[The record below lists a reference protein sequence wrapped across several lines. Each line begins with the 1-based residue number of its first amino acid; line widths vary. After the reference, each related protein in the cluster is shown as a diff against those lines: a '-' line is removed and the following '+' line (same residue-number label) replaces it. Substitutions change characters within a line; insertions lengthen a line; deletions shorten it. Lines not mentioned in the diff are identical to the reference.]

1 MAVDGGSSRMP
12 VPAHSRWSRFWR
24 YAPLVAWMAIVFF
37 ASTDAFS
44 ASHSSQLIRPLLL
57 WLFPHVSEAEIS
69 TVHFLIRK
77 AGHLT
82 EYAILGLLA
91 ARAFHGSARAGLRQR
106 WFVIALSLIVLYAF
120 SDEFHQSFTSSR
132 TASVY
137 DSLIDISGGLA
148 ALLLYFWRYHQWAQ
162 ETEGT
167 GVDKP
172 RRL

>member
-1 MAVDGGSSRMP
+1 MAIDGSISRMP
-12 VPAHSRWSRFWR
+12 AQARSRWNRFWR
-24 YAPLVAWMAIVFF
+24 YAPLGAWMAIVFF

-44 ASHSSQLIRPLLL
+44 ASHSGQIIRPLLV
-57 WLFPHVSEAEIS
+57 WLFPHISEVGIS

-91 ARAFHGSARAGLRQR
+91 ARAFYGSAHTGLRGR
-106 WFVIALSLIVLYAF
+106 WFAVALSLIVLYAF

-137 DSLIDISGGLA
+137 DSLIDISGGLV
-148 ALLLYFWRYHQWAQ
+148 ALLLYFWRYDRGRRK
-162 ETEGT
+162 TE
-167 GVDKP
+167 
-172 RRL
+172 

>member
-1 MAVDGGSSRMP
+1 MAADGSISQMP
-12 VPAHSRWSRFWR
+12 VQTHSRWNRFWR
-24 YAPLVAWMAIVFF
+24 YAPLVAWMAVVFF

-44 ASHSSQLIRPLLL
+44 ASHSGQLIRPLLL
-57 WLFPHVSEAEIS
+57 WLFPHISEGEIS

-91 ARAFHGSARAGLRQR
+91 ARSFHGSAHAGLRR
-106 WFVIALSLIVLYAF
+106 SWFAVSLALIVLYAF

-148 ALLLYFWRYHQWAQ
+148 ALILYLWRQDHAGPKLKEQ
-162 ETEGT
+162 
-167 GVDKP
+167 
-172 RRL
+172 L